1 MMLNISTR
9 NCMLKA
15 SEIFLIGMFLKT
27 EKSRPAMPG
36 PMTVF
41 RPELPLRLKQTSGG
55 RDAPDAVIGGTGF
68 VGSIVAPRLGGLG
81 TQLAFQKSRVGA
93 VGSAKH
99 WVRM

>member
-15 SEIFLIGMFLKT
+15 SEIFLIGIFLNT
-27 EKSRPAMPG
+27 EKSRPVMPG

-41 RPELPLRLKQTSGG
+41 RPEFPLRLKQTSAG
-55 RDAPDAVIGGTGF
+55 RDAPEAVCGGFIGS
-68 VGSIVAPRLGGLG
+68 VIVEPRLGGLG
-81 TQLAFQKSRVGA
+81 MQLAFQKSVVGA

>member
-15 SEIFLIGMFLKT
+15 SEIFLMGMFLKT

-41 RPELPLRLKQTSGG
+41 RPELPLRLKQTNGG
-55 RDAPDAVIGGTGF
+55 RRAPEAVGGGFIGS
-68 VGSIVAPRLGGLG
+68 VIVEPRFGGLG
-81 TQLAFQKSRVGA
+81 TQLAFQNSRVGA

-99 WVRM
+99 WVR